1 MDETK
6 QKTAGQVAYEA
17 FMAEKIMLTRIF
29 PTGKP
34 AWRIRTSDSTPKPW
48 GELRADQQ
56 AHWDRIAQAV
66 ASHVVGQAIGGLD

>member
-29 PTGKP
+29 P
-34 AWRIRTSDSTPKPW
+34 DSTPKPW